1 MSPEVGSP
9 EAAAASSNGADP
21 LRMPDGALV
30 AKRDAPVGGQA
41 VLEGVMMRGV
51 SVWAVAVR
59 NPEGEIEISSEPIKP
74 WAQRHRLWRLPVLR
88 GVVALGESM
97 KIGFRALAISANAQL
112 EEDEEGEPE
121 EIGGWVWG
129 LTIALSLALAV
140 GLFFVIPVGL
150 TSLIKDQ
157 LGSPL
162 LFWLVEGV
170 LRTAIFIGYIV
181 AISRLRDLRRV
192 FEYHGAEHKT
202 ISCYEAED
210 ELTPARAKLYSRL
223 HPRCGTS
230 FLLIVMVLAIFVFAP
245 IGLPA
250 WYWLLASRI
259 LGIPLIAG
267 LSYEVIKW
275 AGKNRRKR
283 WVRAVM
289 WPGLMLQNL
298 TTREPDEEQLAVA
311 IAALEKVLAEES
323 PEAAAAEPADRDRRL
338 GSLPSRR
345 CSKASAAALAPP
357 AAANACGDP
366 LGAGA
371 AIEIASRT
379 LERSRSGLSSR
390 AGSRVPA
397 PDLDPR
403 RATSNWSRPKGTTQT
418 GTPSASAFWVAPM
431 PPWVI
436 AQLACSSTGRVGDE
450 REHGRVTGRR
460 AGRSVLAAGSV
471 ATTWKGSPASAVERR
486 PHEPAVVLEIGR
498 GRHEH
503 EWRLDRRELGGQ
515 LGRAGPR
522 RRARP
527 GRRWRARRSADSRRA
542 RRVMQRAAAVVPEKT
557 SCDVG
562 ERCQAPSARPRFR

>member
-9 EAAAASSNGADP
+9 TVPAVSSNGADP

-59 NPEGEIEISSEPIKP
+59 DPAGQIELTSEPLVP
-74 WAQRHRLWRLPVLR
+74 WARRHRLWRVPIVR

-112 EEDEEGEPE
+112 DEDEQGEEE

-181 AISRLRDLRRV
+181 AISRLPDLRRV

-210 ELTPARAKLYSRL
+210 ELVPSRAKLYSRL

-311 IAALEKVLAEES
+311 IAALERVLEEETPGEGQES
-323 PEAAAAEPADRDRRL
+323 P
-338 GSLPSRR
+338 
-345 CSKASAAALAPP
+345 
-357 AAANACGDP
+357 
-366 LGAGA
+366 
-371 AIEIASRT
+371 IEI
-379 LERSRSGLSSR
+379 
-390 AGSRVPA
+390 
-397 PDLDPR
+397 
-403 RATSNWSRPKGTTQT
+403 
-418 GTPSASAFWVAPM
+418 VA
-431 PPWVI
+431 
-436 AQLACSSTGRVGDE
+436 
-450 REHGRVTGRR
+450 
-460 AGRSVLAAGSV
+460 
-471 ATTWKGSPASAVERR
+471 
-486 PHEPAVVLEIGR
+486 
-498 GRHEH
+498 
-503 EWRLDRRELGGQ
+503 
-515 LGRAGPR
+515 
-522 RRARP
+522 
-527 GRRWRARRSADSRRA
+527 
-542 RRVMQRAAAVVPEKT
+542 
-557 SCDVG
+557 
-562 ERCQAPSARPRFR
+562 